1 MKIGV
6 VGAGISG
13 LTVAHR
19 LVLSGHDV
27 TCFEGSGRTGGLIR
41 TERRNGFLC
50 EVGPQA
56 ILDGGRDVRALFE
69 ELGLTERVCQ
79 PSPAARRR
87 YVFLRGKLRA
97 VPSGPLSL
105 LSTDLLGADAKWR
118 LVREP
123 FVKPRPADAPDE
135 SVLDF
140 GIRRLGPDAAHA
152 LIEPAVLGLFAGDAA
167 QLSMKSAFP
176 RVAALEATHGSLLR
190 GLRAAR
196 RQGAG
201 PGKSVSFP
209 EGLEE
214 LPRAL
219 VERLGERIVP
229 AYVQALLRE
238 PGGWRVELGGGALS
252 GPAPFDALVLALP
265 PRTTA
270 ALLEPWAPEPAR
282 GLQELTFA
290 SVAVVSLGFRRRD
303 IGMDLDAYGF
313 LVARGERPTVLGCQ
327 YESTVFPGRAPDGAV
342 LLRVILGGTFEPGIL
357 DEDDAAL
364 VGRAVDDL
372 QLMGLKAE
380 PDFAAVWR
388 HRDVLPQ
395 YELGH
400 ERRVQAIEE
409 ALARVPRL
417 HVLGMA
423 LRGIGLSDCIRN
435 AAALART
442 IGAAGARA

>member
-6 VGAGISG
+6 VGGGISG
-13 LTVAHR
+13 LTVAHK

-27 TCFEGSGRTGGLIR
+27 TCFEGGGRIGGLIR
-41 TERRNGFLC
+41 TERHEGFMC

-69 ELGLTERVCQ
+69 ELGLTERVCV
-79 PSPAARRR
+79 PAPAARKR
-87 YVFLRGKLRA
+87 YVFLRGRLRA

-105 LSTDLLGADAKWR
+105 LSTDLFGAQAKWR
-118 LVREP
+118 LLREP
-123 FVKPRPADAPDE
+123 FVEPRPPDAPDE

-140 GIRRLGPDAAHA
+140 GVRRLGTEAAHA
-152 LIEPAVLGLFAGDAA
+152 LIEPAVIGLFAGDAA
-167 QLSMKSAFP
+167 RLSMKSAFP

-209 EGLEE
+209 DGLEE
-214 LPRAL
+214 IPRAL
-219 VERLGERIVP
+219 AKKLEGHLVP
-229 AYVQALLRE
+229 ASVQALLRE

-270 ALLEPWAPEPAR
+270 ALLAPWAPEPAK
-282 GLQELTFA
+282 GLRELTLA
-290 SVAVVSLGFRRRD
+290 SVVVVSLGFNRTD
-303 IGMDLDAYGF
+303 VGMDLGGYGF
-313 LVARGERPTVLGCQ
+313 LVARGERPTLLGCQ
-327 YESTVFPGRAPDGAV
+327 YESTVFPGRAPQGSV
-342 LLRVILGGTFEPGIL
+342 LLRAILGGTFEPEVLGM
-357 DEDDAAL
+357 DDTSIMERT
-364 VGRAVDDL
+364 VNDL
-372 QLMGLKAE
+372 RLMGLSGQ

-388 HRDVLPQ
+388 LPDVLPQ

-400 ERRVQAIEE
+400 EKRVQAIEA
-409 ALARVPRL
+409 ALANVPRL
-417 HVLGMA
+417 HVLGIG

-442 IGAAGARA
+442 IGPARA

>member
-1 MKIGV
+1 MKIGI
-6 VGAGISG
+6 VGGGVSG
-13 LTVAHR
+13 LTVAHK
-19 LVLSGHDV
+19 LVLGGHDV

-41 TERRNGFLC
+41 TERHEGFLC

-56 ILDGGRDVRALFE
+56 ILDGGRDVRALFD
-69 ELGLTERVCQ
+69 ELGLSERVCAPAQ
-79 PSPAARRR
+79 AARKR
-87 YVFLRGKLRA
+87 YVFLRGRLRA

-105 LSTDLLGADAKWR
+105 LSTDLIGAQAKWR
-118 LVREP
+118 LMREP
-123 FVKPRPADAPDE
+123 FVEPRPTDAGDE

-140 GIRRLGPDAAHA
+140 GVRRLGPEAARA
-152 LIEPAVLGLFAGDAA
+152 LIEPAVIGLFAGDAA
-167 QLSMKSAFP
+167 RLSMKSAFP

-209 EGLEE
+209 DGLEE

-219 VERLGERIVP
+219 AGKLEGRLVP
-229 AYVQALLRE
+229 AQVQALLRE

-282 GLQELTFA
+282 GLRELTLA
-290 SVAVVSLGFRRRD
+290 SVAVVSLGFTRLD
-303 IGMDLDAYGF
+303 VGIDLGGYGF
-313 LVARGERPTVLGCQ
+313 LVARGERPTLLGCQ
-327 YESTVFPGRAPDGAV
+327 YESTVFPGRAPAGSV
-342 LLRVILGGTFEPGIL
+342 LLRAILGGTFEPEVLGL
-357 DEDDAAL
+357 DDNAL
-364 VGRAVDDL
+364 VERTVNDL
-372 QLMGLKAE
+372 RLMGLSGE

-388 HRDVLPQ
+388 LPDVLPQ

-400 ERRVQAIEE
+400 ERRVQAIEA
-409 ALARVPRL
+409 ALANVPRL
-417 HVLGMA
+417 HVLGMG

-442 IGAAGARA
+442 IGPARA